1 MKNEKIKNIA
11 KKIAEFELLLQTS
24 EDKEKIKQAEN
35 GIMELSTQ
43 ITSIEEMCLIDDM
56 VQKILDKV
64 KIFWYNIYI
73 RLKKT

>member
-35 GIMELSTQ
+35 GIMELSNQ

-64 KIFWYNIYI
+64 KIF
-73 RLKKT
+73 

>member
-24 EDKEKIKQAEN
+24 EDKEKIKQGEN

-64 KIFWYNIYI
+64 KIF
-73 RLKKT
+73 

>member
-43 ITSIEEMCLIDDM
+43 ITSIE
-56 VQKILDKV
+56 
-64 KIFWYNIYI
+64 
-73 RLKKT
+73 

>member
-35 GIMELSTQ
+35 SIMELSTQ

-64 KIFWYNIYI
+64 KIF
-73 RLKKT
+73 

>member
-64 KIFWYNIYI
+64 KIF
-73 RLKKT
+73 